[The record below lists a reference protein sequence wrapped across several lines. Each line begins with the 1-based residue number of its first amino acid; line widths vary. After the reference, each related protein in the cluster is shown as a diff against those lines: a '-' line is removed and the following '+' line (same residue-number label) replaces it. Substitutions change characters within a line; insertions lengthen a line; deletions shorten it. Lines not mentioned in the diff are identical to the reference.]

1 MQNYLLPTLERP
13 VFKAAHTVGAK
24 VAVVVHDGRLHTWR
38 EGTGVGLVRNLR
50 AADAVV
56 VHSEHVAATVRR
68 DTSRRDVVVMP
79 LPVPI
84 GMLSHTST
92 SPPVLDRCE
101 AARWCGHFGVVRR
114 HYKGTQVVAQL
125 AAGGVDGWRF
135 AVLGAGAEASAG
147 VHSVP
152 GYLESGDLVAAV
164 SASDATIA
172 PYKLATQSAVVVLAH
187 VLGSVPIASSVG
199 GIPEQI
205 AHGVDG
211 ILVAAWCR
219 RGDVASRARRSQ
231 RRRVPQRALHRRRC
245 PRLGGPRSVRR
256 SNGNALRWKPERSAL
271 AATGQV
277 MSSMRCERDPGPL
290 GGVRRR
296 R

>member
-13 VFKAAHTVGAK
+13 VFKAAHAVGAK

-68 DTSRRDVVVMP
+68 DTSRRDIVVMP

-125 AAGGVDGWRF
+125 AARGVDGWRF
-135 AVLGAGAEASAG
+135 AVLGAGAETSAG

-164 SASDATIA
+164 SATDATIA

-211 ILVAAWCR
+211 ILVAPGA
-219 RGDVASRARRSQ
+219 DVETW
-231 RRRVPQRALHRRRC
+231 HR
-245 PRLGGPRSVRR
+245 
-256 SNGNALRWKPERSAL
+256 AL
-271 AATGQV
+271 AALSDDEYRTALSTAGVARAWADHAQFV
-277 MSSMRCERDPGPL
+277 AAIATLFDGSRSAERSPRP
-290 GGVRRR
+290 VR
-296 R
+296 